1 MNDDDLQRAVERLV
15 ELGGG
20 IVVVSDGEVRAELP
34 LPVAGLLSDRPL
46 AEVVAASR
54 ACVEAAREL
63 GCTLPSP
70 FQSLAFLALS
80 VIPSLKITDHGLVDV
95 DALRARAARGV
106 STLYANAH
114 VVTLDDA
121 RSEHAG
127 GWLLVEDGFVRDVGA
142 GAEPE
147 SDERVDLGGKVVT
160 PGLVNTHH
168 HLYQT
173 LTRARAQEADLFTWL
188 RELYPVWARID
199 AEAEYAAARTGLAE
213 LALSG
218 CTTVFDHHYVFP
230 RGRTGLVEA
239 EVQAARE
246 LGVRIVASRG
256 SMDLGESDGGLPPDE
271 LVEDLDAVLAD
282 TERLAGELHEPGPG
296 ARVQLAV
303 APCSPF
309 SVTGKLMEES
319 AALARRLGLPLHTHL
334 AETVEEDAYCRELYG
349 CTPVEYLERLGW
361 LAGDV
366 WCAHCV
372 HLRDEE
378 IRRFGETGTGV
389 AHCPTSN
396 LRLGAGVAPVRELL
410 DADVRVGLGVDGSA
424 SNERSDLF
432 FEVKQALLV
441 ARGRG
446 GPEAM
451 TVRDALALGARGGA
465 AVLGRDDIGSL
476 EPGKCADFAVW
487 RVDGLELG
495 GAEDLVAGLVLS
507 APHRVDRLVRRR
519 RGRRARRAPRQG
531 RRGRDRARARAAKR
545 QDSRHEPLHPRPR
558 HRARPSSGRAFASS
572 CYRGD
577 EQLADAADRRRRPD
591 RRPRAGPRAGRLPD
605 RLPPAV
611 AVLPPRRA
619 RGGARRRA
627 HARPA
632 PRLVLRVREL
642 PRQLSVDE
650 LAELF
655 EGRSRFV
662 ERLAELP
669 DPLEA
674 AFDLVGEL
682 PEDELVEALER
693 APRRSARRT
702 SPSARR
708 AEQGPDD
715 ERRASR
721 PSSRT

>member
-1 MNDDDLQRAVERLV
+1 M
-15 ELGGG
+15 
-20 IVVVSDGEVRAELP
+20 
-34 LPVAGLLSDRPL
+34 
-46 AEVVAASR
+46 
-54 ACVEAAREL
+54 
-63 GCTLPSP
+63 
-70 FQSLAFLALS
+70 
-80 VIPSLKITDHGLVDV
+80 
-95 DALRARAARGV
+95 

-121 RSEHAG
+121 RSEHDG
-127 GWLLVEDGFVRDVGA
+127 GWLLVEDGFVRNVGA
-142 GAEPE
+142 GPEPE
-147 SDERVDLGGKVVT
+147 SDERVDLRGKVVT

-173 LTRARAQEADLFTWL
+173 LTRARAQQADLFTWL

-271 LVEDLDAVLAD
+271 LVEDLDSVLAD
-282 TERLAGELHEPGPG
+282 TERLAGDLHEVGPG
-296 ARVQLAV
+296 AFVQLAV

-309 SVTGKLMEES
+309 SVTGRLLEES

-334 AETVEEDAYCRELYG
+334 AETVEEDAHCRELYG

-372 HLRDEE
+372 HLRDDE

-396 LRLGAGVAPVRELL
+396 LRLGAGVAPVGDLL
-410 DADVRVGLGVDGSA
+410 DAHVRVGLGVDGSA

-446 GPEAM
+446 GPSAM

-495 GAEDLVAGLVLS
+495 GAQDLVAGLVLS
-507 APHRVDRLVRRR
+507 APHRVDRLVV
-519 RGRRARRAPRQG
+519 GG
-531 RRGRDRARARAAKR
+531 KDVVI
-545 QDSRHEPLHPRPR
+545 D
-558 HRARPSSGRAFASS
+558 
-572 CYRGD
+572 
-577 EQLADAADRRRRPD
+577 
-591 RRPRAGPRAGRLPD
+591 GRL
-605 RLPPAV
+605 V
-611 AVLPPRRA
+611 RA
-619 RGGARRRA
+619 
-627 HARPA
+627 
-632 PRLVLRVREL
+632 
-642 PRQLSVDE
+642 D
-650 LAELF
+650 
-655 EGRSRFV
+655 
-662 ERLAELP
+662 
-669 DPLEA
+669 
-674 AFDLVGEL
+674 
-682 PEDELVEALER
+682 EDEIAREHRREA
-693 APRRSARRT
+693 T
-702 SPSARR
+702 KF
-708 AEQGPDD
+708 AE
-715 ERRASR
+715 
-721 PSSRT
+721 